1 MVLRSLQEYG
11 FSCTANL
18 WIALHSLIR
27 GRNSRAASVITTSQL
42 KSLMSN
48 LDQLLKRRD
57 ADILSL
63 SDVVRQSRR
72 NKQSLQNPT
81 VQRSLKRILALKKSR
96 ESILHH
102 MQTLENQLDAIE
114 SSAYNTQLV
123 KTMQQSANTMR
134 QMGLSQNLKDAD
146 AAMKL
151 LDDNLYTASEISHVL
166 SVPLSD
172 SINDDDLA
180 AEFENI
186 FSAEEI
192 VHDSTQ
198 IQTPAMVTTQ
208 NHMEENTEPITMDPT
223 ILHNMNSELPEQD
236 TEKSLISVAT

>member
-1 MVLRSLQEYG
+1 MVLEGLQKAS
-11 FSCTANL
+11 FACTAQI
-18 WIALHSLIR
+18 WVALYSLIK

-42 KSLMSN
+42 KSLMGN
-48 LDQLLKRRD
+48 LDELLKRRE

-63 SDVVRQSRR
+63 SNVVRQSRR
-72 NKQSLQNPT
+72 EKQSLQNPT
-81 VQRSLKRILALKKSR
+81 VLRSLKRILALKKSR
-96 ESILHH
+96 ESIIHH

-123 KTMQQSANTMR
+123 KTMQQSADTMR

-172 SINDDDLA
+172 TIDDDDLA
-180 AEFENI
+180 TEFENI
-186 FSAEEI
+186 FSSDENENILQA
-192 VHDSTQ
+192 VS
-198 IQTPAMVTTQ
+198 TQ
-208 NHMEENTEPITMDPT
+208 NHMETNTEAITLNATLSQDHSDQQ
-223 ILHNMNSELPEQD
+223 IEQE
-236 TEKSLISVAT
+236 EKKTLISIAE